1 MVGRREAGSGR
12 ALIFVVEEVHITI
25 LQKQPS
31 LKDPALKSWRPFWAR
46 DILGLQ
52 RWKGRIDER
61 EGNSFVAFACASQET
76 AAHGHAVHGVQELS
90 KTASE
95 GVQNGSLGLGK

>member
-1 MVGRREAGSGR
+1 MEA
-12 ALIFVVEEVHITI
+12 
-25 LQKQPS
+25 
-31 LKDPALKSWRPFWAR
+31 
-46 DILGLQ
+46 ILGS
-52 RWKGRIDER
+52 RYFGPAKVEREVDER
-61 EGNSFVAFACASQET
+61 EGNSFVAFACTSQET

>member
-1 MVGRREAGSGR
+1 MVGRREAGSER
-12 ALIFVVEEVHITI
+12 ALIFVIEEVHITI

-52 RWKGRIDER
+52 KWKGR
-61 EGNSFVAFACASQET
+61 
-76 AAHGHAVHGVQELS
+76 
-90 KTASE
+90 
-95 GVQNGSLGLGK
+95 